1 MSDIAARG
9 SEVKYEVTAGPEHG
23 GARLDAFLAAALPQ
37 LSRSRLKRFIQAG
50 QVRLGGKPATE
61 PSAKVKPG
69 QTFAILIPESAEAR
83 PAAQP
88 FPLAVIYEDQH
99 LLVIDKPAG
108 LVVHPG
114 AGNPD
119 RTLVNALL
127 AHCGESLSGIGGV
140 KRPGIV
146 HRLDKDTSGLMVV
159 AKTDLAH
166 AGLAR
171 QFAEHTL
178 ERAYRALVWGVP
190 SPRRGEIGGNIGRSP
205 HNRKRMALLSRGG
218 KAALTRYRVLAS
230 YGSVAS
236 LLECRLS
243 TGRTHQIRV
252 HLAARGHPVM
262 GDPLYGR
269 VTAARKAALPSA
281 ARAALAA
288 LGRQA
293 LDAYLLAFEH
303 PASRKKLRF
312 EKDIPN
318 DINVLK
324 KSLEELQPTVTGPC

>member
-1 MSDIAARG
+1 MSDITAPE
-9 SEVKYEVTAGPEHG
+9 SEVKYEVTAAPEHG
-23 GARLDAFLAAALPQ
+23 GARLDAFLAAALPH
-37 LSRSRLKRFIQAG
+37 LSRSRLKRLIQAG
-50 QVRLGGKPATE
+50 QVRLGGKPVSE

-83 PAAQP
+83 PAAQA

-205 HNRKRMALLSRGG
+205 QNRKRMALLRRGG
-218 KAALTRYRVLAS
+218 KPALTRYRVLAA

-269 VTAARKAALPSA
+269 ASAARKAALP
-281 ARAALAA
+281 RAAQAALEA

-293 LDAYLLAFEH
+293 LDAFLLAFEH
-303 PASRKKLRF
+303 PVSRKKLRF
-312 EKDIPN
+312 EKDIPK
-318 DINVLK
+318 DINLLK
-324 KSLEELQPTVTGPC
+324 KSLEELQPTVAGPC